1 MLQNTPSSRKIKK
14 WKEEVERLETER
26 GIENMN
32 NKFRVFDKI
41 SSFDKAANLNY
52 RERCALCDA
61 SVNKLNIGFGYQE

>member
-1 MLQNTPSSRKIKK
+1 MPQNTPSSRNIKK

-41 SSFDKAANLNY
+41 SSFDKTANLNY
-52 RERCALCDA
+52 LAVCSL
-61 SVNKLNIGFGYQE
+61 